1 MVQRNFNSGVRLK
14 MKLGVVM
21 DPIETINFKKD
32 STLAMMIEA
41 QRKGHEIIYITPDSL
56 FIDSGISYAS
66 SNKMEVRNDPS
77 DWFTKEEETII
88 ELSELDSILMRQDP
102 PFNSGYIYNTYVLEM
117 AARQGVNIFNN
128 PRSLRDCNE
137 KVYATEF
144 PQCCTKH
151 LVTSRKDFLT
161 DFVLENKD
169 TVIKPL
175 DGMGGASIFRVK
187 ANDPNLNVILETI
200 TDHFTEK
207 VMIQEFIP
215 EITEGDKRIL
225 IVDGKPMSA
234 SIARVPAEGELR
246 GNLAAGASAVAKSL
260 SDRDLWIC
268 EEVGPSLVEKGL
280 LLVGLDIIG
289 DYLTEI
295 NVTSPTCFKEYKEL
309 CDIDVAKIFI
319 ESVEEFSK

>member
-1 MVQRNFNSGVRLK
+1 

-56 FIDSGISYAS
+56 FINSGISYAS

-309 CDIDVAKIFI
+309 CDINVAEIFI

>member
-1 MVQRNFNSGVRLK
+1 

-56 FIDSGISYAS
+56 FINSGISYAS
-66 SNKMEVRNDPS
+66 SNKMEVRDDPS

-161 DFVLENKD
+161 DFVVENKD

-295 NVTSPTCFKEYKEL
+295 NITSPTCFKEYKEL
-309 CDIDVAKIFI
+309 CDINVAEIFI
-319 ESVEEFSK
+319 ESVEQYSK

>member
-1 MVQRNFNSGVRLK
+1 

-56 FIDSGISYAS
+56 FINSGISYAS

-144 PQCCTKH
+144 PQCCTRH

-309 CDIDVAKIFI
+309 CDIDVAEIFI
-319 ESVEEFSK
+319 ESVEEFS